1 MVLGLGYGPNTRGAS
16 HILARVAKPKELA
29 LVFSIKQSGA
39 PLGGFLAGII
49 VPLVVLSS
57 GWREALMVSAV
68 LGIAIAILVQPL
80 RAKADDD
87 RQPGRRL
94 SVHGVWQ

>member
-1 MVLGLGYGPNTRGAS
+1 M
-16 HILARVAKPKELA
+16 
-29 LVFSIKQSGA
+29 
-39 PLGGFLAGII
+39 
-49 VPLVVLSS
+49 VVLSS

-68 LGIAIAILVQPL
+68 LGIAAAILVQPL

-87 RQPGRRL
+87 RQPGCRL

>member
-1 MVLGLGYGPNTRGAS
+1 MVLVLGYGPNTRGAS

-68 LGIAIAILVQPL
+68 LGTAAAILVQPL